1 MKPDVGFDPRV
12 ISEVKCADL
21 SISPRHFAAK
31 GLVDSDKGIS
41 LRIPRFLRIR
51 DDENGED
58 ATTPSEV
65 ATMYKYQGSLRSDP
79 IVVNNSGEGPQTD
92 SLFGLMSG
100 TKFPVLDTH
109 ICAHCG

>member
-1 MKPDVGFDPRV
+1 MKPDVWFDPRV
-12 ISEVKCADL
+12 IFKVKCADL

-31 GLVDSDKGIS
+31 DLVDSDKVTS

-65 ATMYKYQGSLRSDP
+65 ATMYKNQVKIR
-79 IVVNNSGEGPQTD
+79 ED
-92 SLFGLMSG
+92 STRKTYTEADDDDIDF
-100 TKFPVLDTH
+100 
-109 ICAHCG
+109 